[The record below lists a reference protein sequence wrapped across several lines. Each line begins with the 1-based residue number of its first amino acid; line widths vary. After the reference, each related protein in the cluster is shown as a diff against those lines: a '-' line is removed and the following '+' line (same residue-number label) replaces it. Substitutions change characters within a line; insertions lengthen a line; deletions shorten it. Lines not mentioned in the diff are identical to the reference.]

1 VTRLGGR
8 LENYLVWMADGFQF
22 FLGELSRIDDDQL
35 ELPSSL
41 PGWTRKHVTAHVGF
55 NARAARRLVHW
66 AKTGEATPMYSSASA
81 RTDEIAEGALWGG
94 ARLHQLVQLEQAA
107 LSTEMDALSDDNW
120 SAEVVT
126 GQGRTISAT
135 EIPWIRA
142 REVWIHAVDLNAGG
156 DFADFPAVFVDR
168 LIDEAVAKHRAGDTP
183 TLEVRP
189 TDRVDDR
196 SVSVDGANPVVEGA
210 ASDLARWLTRREA
223 RGLRRSDGTPL
234 PELEPWL

>member
-35 ELPSSL
+35 EMPSSL

-81 RTDEIAEGALWGG
+81 RTDEIADGALLSGN
-94 ARLHQLVQLEQAA
+94 RLRHLVRTEHAA
-107 LSTEMDALSDDNW
+107 LATEMDELNDADW
-120 SAEVVT
+120 STQVVT
-126 GQGRTISAT
+126 GQGRSISAT

-156 DFADFPAVFVDR
+156 DFADFPAAFVDR

-189 TDRVDDR
+189 TDRDDDR
-196 SVSVDGANPVVEGA
+196 SVSVDGAKAVVEGA

-234 PELEPWL
+234 PELGPWL

>member
-1 VTRLGGR
+1 MPERSVT
-8 LENYLVWMADGFQF
+8 WMADGFRF
-22 FLGELSRIDDDQL
+22 FLGELSKIDDDQL
-35 ELPSSL
+35 ELPSCL
-41 PGWTRKHVTAHVGF
+41 PGWTRKHVVSHVSF

-94 ARLHQLVQLEQAA
+94 ARLRELVQLEQAA
-107 LSTEMDALSDDNW
+107 LSTDLDALSDDNW

-142 REVWIHAVDLNAGG
+142 REVWIHAVDLNAGA
-156 DFADFPAVFVDR
+156 DFADFPAAFINK
-168 LIDEAVAKHRAGDTP
+168 LIDEAVARHRAGSTP

-189 TDRVDDR
+189 ADGDKDR
-196 SVSVDGANPVVEGA
+196 SVSVHGATTAVEGA

-223 RGLRRSDGTPL
+223 RGLGTSDGTPL
-234 PELEPWL
+234 PELGPWL

>member
-1 VTRLGGR
+1 MSRPVGR
-8 LENYLVWMADGFQF
+8 PQRYVVWMADGFQF
-22 FLGELSRIDDDQL
+22 FLGQLSKIDDDRL
-35 ELPSSL
+35 DRPSCL
-41 PGWTRKHVTAHVGF
+41 PGWTRKHVVSHVGF
-55 NARAARRLVHW
+55 NARAARRLVQW
-66 AKTGEATPMYSSASA
+66 AKTGEVTPMYSSASA

-94 ARLHQLVQLEQAA
+94 ARLRKLVEQEQAA

-156 DFADFPAVFVDR
+156 DFADFPAVFVDK
-168 LIDEAVAKHRAGDTP
+168 LIDDAVAKHRAGNTP

-189 TDRVDDR
+189 TDRDDDR
-196 SVSVDGANPVVEGA
+196 PVIGYGANAAVEGA
-210 ASDLARWLTRREA
+210 ASDLARWLTRREP
-223 RGLRRSDGTPL
+223 RGLRTSDGTPL
-234 PELEPWL
+234 PELGPWL

>member
-1 VTRLGGR
+1 VSRPAGKPGG
-8 LENYLVWMADGFQF
+8 YLVWMEDGFQF
-22 FLGELSRIDDDQL
+22 FLGELSRVDDERL

-41 PGWTRKHVTAHVGF
+41 PGWTRKHVAAHVGL

-81 RTDEIAEGALWGG
+81 RTDEIADGALLSGN
-94 ARLHQLVQLEQAA
+94 RLRQLVQVEQAA
-107 LSTEMDALSDDNW
+107 LSTQMDGLSNANW
-120 SAEVVT
+120 STEVVT
-126 GQGRTISAT
+126 GQGRTITAT

-156 DFADFPAVFVDR
+156 DFADFPAAFVDK

-183 TLEVRP
+183 TLEVCL
-189 TDRVDDR
+189 TDREDDR
-196 SVSVDGANPVVEGA
+196 SVSVHEANAPVEGA

-234 PELEPWL
+234 PELGPSL

>member
-1 VTRLGGR
+1 VGR
-8 LENYLVWMADGFQF
+8 PERHVVWMATGFQF
-22 FLGELSRIDDDQL
+22 FLGQLSKIDDDRL
-35 ELPSSL
+35 ELASSL
-41 PGWTRKHVTAHVGF
+41 PGWTRKHVVSHVGF

-66 AKTGEATPMYSSASA
+66 AKTGEVTPMYSSASA
-81 RTDEIAEGALWGG
+81 RTEEIAQGALWDG
-94 ARLHQLVQLEQAA
+94 ARLRELVQLEQAA
-107 LSTEMDALSDDNW
+107 LSAEMDALSDDNW

-156 DFADFPAVFVDR
+156 DFADFPAAFVNE

-183 TLEVRP
+183 TLEVRH
-189 TDRVDDR
+189 TDSDADR
-196 SVSVDGANPVVEGA
+196 SVSVDGANTAVEGA

-223 RGLRRSDGTPL
+223 RGLRTSDGMPL
-234 PELEPWL
+234 PELGPWL